1 MVGVEEGSAAA
12 EAGIEIGDQ
21 IIEISSVKLTALH
34 IEQCK
39 RLMREQR
46 VRITVTKNITA
57 KEQKRVHKVL
67 EKAKKGASPSTIS
80 GRNSAS
86 PPPSSVS
93 TPGVGSARGPASGVL
108 YDALDTGSSTS
119 TAMGPSDTSGVVVY
133 DASLGQSD
141 AVSAN
146 DETNTANA
154 AKNKLCVVPLTST
167 KHIPEQNITDDILLP
182 KTLEWLTAT
191 PSIL

>member
-1 MVGVEEGSAAA
+1 MGVEEGSAAA

-39 RLMREQR
+39 RLMKEQR

-67 EKAKKGASPSTIS
+67 EKAKKGVSPSAVS

-86 PPPSSVS
+86 PPPSSVL
-93 TPGVGSARGPASGVL
+93 TGVGGGRGPATGVL
-108 YDALDTGSSTS
+108 YDALDTGSSTTTTTE
-119 TAMGPSDTSGVVVY
+119 TATGPYETSGVVVY
-133 DASLGQSD
+133 DASLGESD
-141 AVSAN
+141 AASAN
-146 DETNTANA
+146 DAIIAANA
-154 AKNKLCVVPLTST
+154 AKNTLCVVHHEPNQAQARAE
-167 KHIPEQNITDDILLP
+167 HIT
-182 KTLEWLTAT
+182 
-191 PSIL
+191 